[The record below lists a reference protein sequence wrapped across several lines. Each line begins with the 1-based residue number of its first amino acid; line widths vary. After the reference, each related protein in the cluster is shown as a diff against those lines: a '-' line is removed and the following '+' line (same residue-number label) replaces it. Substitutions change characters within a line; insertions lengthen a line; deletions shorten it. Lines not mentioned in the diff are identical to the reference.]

1 MASLRAAPSPGYGLG
16 TGLRVTDPGRA
27 VEVTRLEFE
36 CLGMACR
43 LLALSPAPGRLEAGA
58 RWARSVERR
67 LSMRDGSSE
76 LSRLHAAAG
85 RWVPVSPELESLLRA
100 ALWAYEASGGL
111 VHVGAAVPVDDG
123 AGRPAPPLS
132 AVLEV
137 ARRRAW
143 LAPGARIAL
152 AGLARSWMAD
162 SLGGWLGEN
171 AFADLGGSVCACGPG
186 PEGAGWPVDMTG
198 ETVMVIDAGVATSG
212 IPGWEV
218 VDPRTGRP
226 AASDL
231 RQVSVLAPTAIEAE
245 VLARTALL
253 VGSRRAPAVLAD
265 RALGW
270 AFREM

>member
-1 MASLRAAPSPGYGLG
+1 MA
-16 TGLRVTDPGRA
+16 
-27 VEVTRLEFE
+27 RLEFE

-43 LLALSPAPGRLEAGA
+43 LLALGAAASRLEPGIW
-58 RWARSVERR
+58 WAREVERR
-67 LSMRDGSSE
+67 LSKRDRSSE

-85 RWVPVSPELESLLRA
+85 RWVPVSPELESLLRV

-111 VHVGAAVPVDDG
+111 VHVGMSAPW
-123 AGRPAPPLS
+123 AGEAEAPPAPLP

-143 LAPGARIAL
+143 LAPGTRIEL
-152 AGLARSWMAD
+152 VDLARSWMAD
-162 SLGGWLGEN
+162 SLGGWLGDN
-171 AFADLGGSVCACGPG
+171 ALADLGGSVYACGLG

-212 IPGWEV
+212 IGRASPGWTM

-226 AASDL
+226 AESDL
-231 RQVSVLAPTAIEAE
+231 REVAVLAPTAVEAE